1 MQKPHTFMNRKTI
14 GKKKYFY
21 FLGPFRTITALYFRQ
36 ICKSYETFNIP
47 YEKKYILL
55 DKSRKNSTIVS
66 V

>member
-1 MQKPHTFMNRKTI
+1 MNRKTF
-14 GKKKYFY
+14 GKKKYFDLLSR
-21 FLGPFRTITALYFRQ
+21 FIPSLHLIFRQ
-36 ICKSYETFNIP
+36 ICKSCETFNIP

>member
-1 MQKPHTFMNRKTI
+1 MNRKTF
-14 GKKKYFY
+14 GKKKYFD
-21 FLGPFRTITALYFRQ
+21 FSCRFIPSLHLIFRQ
-36 ICKSYETFNIP
+36 ICKPCETFNIP

>member
-14 GKKKYFY
+14 GKKEILLLFE
-21 FLGPFRTITALYFRQ
+21 PFRAITAPYFRQ
-36 ICKSYETFNIP
+36 ICKSCETFNIP

>member
-1 MQKPHTFMNRKTI
+1 MNRKTF

-21 FLGPFRTITALYFRQ
+21 FLGRFVPLTAPYFRQ
-36 ICKSYETFNIP
+36 ICKSCETFNIP